1 MQSAG
6 PGPQEGHSPWEG
18 SPALGQEGAACACG
32 AQPPPPRLLGGRRG
46 CSSLVR
52 ADH

>member
-1 MQSAG
+1 MWSAG

-18 SPALGQEGAACACG
+18 SLAPEQEGSACAHG
-32 AQPPPPRLLGGRRG
+32 ARPPSSRLLGGWRG

-52 ADH
+52 AEG